1 MIKVQ
6 THNLALFLL
15 IFSFLI
21 IEMSFSTFAN
31 GNEKQMVIIIDPGH
45 GGKDPG
51 AVSMGVREKDI
62 VLGVGLKLGKLI
74 TENFSD
80 VKVIYTRSTD
90 VFVPLI
96 DRSKIANKNKASLFI
111 SIHANTCGT
120 PSIRGTETFTLGL
133 HRTSEN
139 LDVAK
144 KENSV
149 ILLEDNYT
157 QTYEGFDP
165 NSSESY
171 IMFELTQDI
180 YLDQSLSFAD
190 DIQRQFQSKSV
201 SPNRG
206 VKQAGFLVLRQS
218 SMPSVLIETGFV
230 SNQQEAKYLNSEE
243 GQRATALSILE
254 AFRKFKNRNSTST
267 IASGK
272 KENKEVIAE
281 IPAIKRS
288 DNTTKSDLPAMS
300 NDSNLKSV
308 NNLQKENS
316 QTIDS
321 KRTVSDT
328 KSEVKKEQPVASPVE
343 TKLSESNNQYYCVQI
358 GANTIPVDPTPS
370 NFKGLRNVNRDKID
384 KYYRY
389 YVGKESTLE
398 NAIVL
403 LNQTKI
409 KFPQAFIVSF
419 IDGKRNI
426 INLEN
431 K

>member
-321 KRTVSDT
+321 KHAR
-328 KSEVKKEQPVASPVE
+328 
-343 TKLSESNNQYYCVQI
+343 
-358 GANTIPVDPTPS
+358 
-370 NFKGLRNVNRDKID
+370 
-384 KYYRY
+384 
-389 YVGKESTLE
+389 
-398 NAIVL
+398 
-403 LNQTKI
+403 
-409 KFPQAFIVSF
+409 
-419 IDGKRNI
+419 
-426 INLEN
+426 
-431 K
+431 